1 MFMSAFTRFQ
11 QAMSMVTTV
20 TIFVILP
27 ACPPPPQLATW
38 THYPAIQPVKSYLHL
53 VVVKCEFA
61 DQPGVR
67 HIESTHHPA
76 IPDLDTLANQFLTIA
91 GNGTGNVI
99 DFYYDTTFGAIAIDS
114 RIYGWYSSSA
124 KKGAGRQEAIEKC
137 LDAIPDSTFKD
148 IDFDYYSVAVVVMND
163 SANSGALSFGRVPL
177 TTHGGVQH
185 IGAVLLDGDNLYVGE
200 GAHEIGHGLG
210 LTHSFDDSGRTNCPD
225 GGTFPTGEYCDEYD
239 MMSSNSSLQFPQ
251 PNYPAPKST
260 NSAGPGF
267 NLPNL
272 LLLNAIP
279 PGRLVTYSVGSP
291 KKSVRLAALSHPG
304 GTDPL
309 GIKIAGSNP
318 HTIFTVEYRQADGW
332 DQGLL
337 KTNFRGGFQPDNAL
351 LIHVFKDQ
359 SRPYSFL
366 IRSGRLIGNGQSFSF
381 LGFKVT
387 LDSFYTP
394 SGVAYVSVGPA
405 S

>member
-1 MFMSAFTRFQ
+1 MSTSAFARFQ
-11 QAMSMVTTV
+11 QAISLIG
-20 TIFVILP
+20 TIAILFLLP
-27 ACPPPPQLATW
+27 ACPPPPHLAAW
-38 THYPAIQPVKSYLHL
+38 QHYPAIQPFKYHPHL
-53 VVVKCEFA
+53 LVVKCEFA
-61 DQPGVR
+61 DAPGVR
-67 HIESTHHPA
+67 HIEATHHPA
-76 IPDLDTLANQFLTIA
+76 ITDLDTLINQFLTIA

-99 DFYYDTTFGAIAIDS
+99 DYYYDTSYGAMAMGS
-114 RIYGWYSSSA
+114 RVYGWYTSSTN
-124 KKGAGRQEAIEKC
+124 KGTDRFTTFQKC
-137 LDAIPDSTFKD
+137 LDAIPDSTFKE
-148 IDFDYYSVAVVVMND
+148 IDFNYYSVAIAVMND
-163 SANSGALSFGRVPL
+163 SANSGASGYGRVAV
-177 TTHGGVQH
+177 TTHGGEYH
-185 IGAVLLDGDNLYVGE
+185 IGVVVLDGDNMYIGE

-210 LTHSFDDSGRTNCPD
+210 LTHSFDDSGRTNCP
-225 GGTFPTGEYCDEYD
+225 GVGTFQAGEYCDSYD
-239 MMSSNSSLQFPQ
+239 MMSSNTSLQFPWQ
-251 PNYPAPKST
+251 NYPAPVSK

-272 LLLNAIP
+272 LSLDVLP
-279 PGRLVTYSVGSP
+279 PSRLVTYSIGSQ
-291 KKSVRLAALSHPG
+291 KKAVRLAALSHPG

-309 GIKIAGSNP
+309 GIKIVGSNP

-337 KTNFRGGFQPDNAL
+337 KTDFRSGFQPDNVI

-359 SRPYSFL
+359 VHPYSYL
-366 IRSGRLIGNGQSFSF
+366 IRSGKLIANGQSFSF